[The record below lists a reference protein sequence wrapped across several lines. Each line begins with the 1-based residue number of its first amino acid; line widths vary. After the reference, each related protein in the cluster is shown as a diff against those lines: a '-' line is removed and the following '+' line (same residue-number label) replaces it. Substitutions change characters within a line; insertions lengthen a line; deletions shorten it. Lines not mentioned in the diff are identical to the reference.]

1 MPLSPAEL
9 ELVAR
14 VMDLLANFEDAPP
27 ERLVR
32 QAVLA
37 LRDKELQ
44 DREAAVLAHLP
55 DMHPRLSARALGE
68 LARGKLELAD
78 DLADTLPE

>member
-1 MPLSPAEL
+1 MPLTPAEL

-14 VMDLLANFEDAPP
+14 LMGLLANFEDAPP

-32 QAVLA
+32 RAVLA

-44 DREAAVLAHLP
+44 DRERPSWPTWPTCIPA
-55 DMHPRLSARALGE
+55 
-68 LARGKLELAD
+68 
-78 DLADTLPE
+78 